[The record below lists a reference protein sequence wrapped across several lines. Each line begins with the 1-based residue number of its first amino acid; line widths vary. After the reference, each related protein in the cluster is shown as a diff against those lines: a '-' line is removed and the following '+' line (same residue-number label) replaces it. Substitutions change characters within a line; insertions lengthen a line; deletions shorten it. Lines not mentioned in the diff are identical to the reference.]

1 MTLVEIKD
9 LTKGEKKAKLAKFC
23 TMNDELIDVLIH
35 PSIEA
40 EVAKWQI
47 ASVILPTD
55 LYEQNNYKIL
65 KEYKDMGIIKKAV

>member
-9 LTKGEKKAKLAKFC
+9 LTKGEKKAKLATFC

-35 PSIEA
+35 PNIEA
-40 EVAKWQI
+40 EVCKWQI